1 MLPFDSLYYGSTF
14 YVVPSSWWQLL
25 VSRVGQ
31 TMVYRQ
37 FCIHSSRS
45 AFVFSF
51 SLGAKRSF
59 VACRTQVQY
68 STMDWRVGTLFEIF
82 NPEKVKKFVN
92 PLFCLYIGYFSLASV
107 GVRSAATHLQTNLYH
122 YLEWKNQQISKY
134 LVEIKKC
141 IYWNPISIQNG
152 EALLT
157 HHKGK
162 WVQLNVQILLQ
173 EFLYWSYL

>member
-107 GVRSAATHLQTNLYH
+107 GVRSAATHLQPNLYH
-122 YLEWKNQQISKY
+122 CLEWKNQQIKTKNMTWRGVCDAWYNVNKY
-134 LVEIKKC
+134 VNLI
-141 IYWNPISIQNG
+141 
-152 EALLT
+152 LT
-157 HHKGK
+157 LTIITLA
-162 WVQLNVQILLQ
+162 QQ
-173 EFLYWSYL
+173 